1 MKRKIIAFIASCIIS
16 IMLSAQ
22 GQQITNIAEAR
33 ETLRMTEQSYQ
44 QLQNMI
50 KQLQHQYEQTKI
62 QIQNATDNN
71 SDEINTKEKQDYIAK
86 NIAFANDI
94 EKRLKNIRITI
105 GKGSYDLAAVY
116 KVPGGMFA
124 EILDA
129 RIQKLSDKEKARIFS
144 LYRFDT
150 VNNAAR
156 QTWGNEMLK
165 EVEKL
170 TALEEEVEKQYK
182 QNHRDIVKMTEKS
195 SSGDRITALLKAANN
210 LHGNIH
216 EQFQELCLMTVM
228 DIGTLAEAKI
238 VESDSKSTLT
248 VSDDFFKLSP
258 MPDLELKGDR

>member
-1 MKRKIIAFIASCIIS
+1 MKRKITAIIASCIIS

-22 GQQITNIAEAR
+22 GQQIIDIVEAR
-33 ETLRMTEQSYQ
+33 ETIRMTEQSYQ

-50 KQLQHQYEQTKI
+50 KQLQQQYEQTKI
-62 QIQNATDNN
+62 QIQKPIDNN
-71 SDEINTKEKQDYIAK
+71 SDGINTKEKLDYIAK
-86 NIAFANDI
+86 NIAFINDI

-105 GKGSYDLAAVY
+105 GKGSYDLASIY
-116 KVPGGMFA
+116 KTPGGMFA

-144 LYRFDT
+144 LYGFDPKD
-150 VNNAAR
+150 NAAR
-156 QTWGNEMLK
+156 QTWENEMLK

-195 SSGDRITALLKAANN
+195 SPGDRITALLKAANN
-210 LHGNIH
+210 LHGNIY
-216 EQFQELCLMTVM
+216 EQFQELCLMTVV

-238 VESDSKSTLT
+238 VESDSKPTLT